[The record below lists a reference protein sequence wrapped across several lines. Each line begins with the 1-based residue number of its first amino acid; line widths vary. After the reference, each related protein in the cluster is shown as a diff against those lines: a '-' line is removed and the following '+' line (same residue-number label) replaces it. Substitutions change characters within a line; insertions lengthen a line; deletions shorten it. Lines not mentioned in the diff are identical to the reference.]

1 MTADALYTF
10 LLSWIQ
16 QVVNTEPAQSYP
28 IIQSDQDAPEPT
40 DGGLFI
46 VISAA
51 PNRSRIGRPSKGD
64 PDDITGKSKLV
75 NDYLL
80 TLDIWE
86 VNGLGDQLRL
96 IEDST
101 DRQDIIDLFS
111 SNDIV
116 YLGQEDIQ
124 YVPRTQENKWRREC
138 MLEIRLAVGEL
149 TIEDSSWIA
158 DVHYRGVIPA
168 QGRSGD
174 HIVTNT

>member
-10 LLSWIQ
+10 LFSWIT
-16 QVVNTEPAQSYP
+16 QVVNTEPAQAYP
-28 IIQSDQDAPEPT
+28 IIQSEQDAPEPT
-40 DGGLFI
+40 TGLYL
-46 VISAA
+46 VIAAA

-64 PDDITGKSKLV
+64 PDDLGKRKLI

-101 DRQDIIDLFS
+101 DRQDIMDLFS
-111 SNDIV
+111 SEDLV
-116 YLGQEDIQ
+116 YLGQEQIQ
-124 YVPRTQENKWRREC
+124 YVPRTQENKWRKEC

-158 DVHYRGVIPA
+158 NVEYDGTIPA